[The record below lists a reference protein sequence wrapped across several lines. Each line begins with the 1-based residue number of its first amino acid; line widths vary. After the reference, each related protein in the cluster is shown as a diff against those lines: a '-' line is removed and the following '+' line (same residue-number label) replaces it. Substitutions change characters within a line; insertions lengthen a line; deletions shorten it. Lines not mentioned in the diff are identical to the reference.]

1 MIRPLLTASLA
12 LALAMAAAPAPA
24 QNRAPENLRS
34 VPVPVRVQMIEREY
48 ASQSRGRQISD
59 DQLEYYLDRV
69 NAGWGFSR
77 ISQDIATS
85 LLGNGN
91 WRPGAGWNQQAV
103 TCSSNDRRRREC
115 QTPFRGRAVLVENIS
130 STACVEGR
138 NWGSGSGMIWV
149 DGGCR
154 GRFAPAGGW
163 GAGGNVGNAGSTLR
177 CESQDRRERTCPT
190 PGWRGATLVR
200 QLSSTRCVE
209 GSNWGWRSGVLW
221 VSNGCRGEF
230 AAGRGGWGSNAGPGN
245 YSVSCSSENNRQRS
259 CAWDRRQG
267 RPVLVEQISKTRCV
281 EGRNWGLEG
290 NAIWVNGGCR
300 ARFGAR

>member
-77 ISQDIATS
+77 VSQDIATS
-85 LLGNGN
+85 LRGNDN

-138 NWGSGSGMIWV
+138 NWGSGNGVIWV

-163 GAGGNVGNAGSTLR
+163 GAGGTSATPAAPSAAKARTAASAPARPRAGVAPPWSA
-177 CESQDRRERTCPT
+177 SCPAPAAWKAAT
-190 PGWRGATLVR
+190 GAGVAACCGSATAAAA
-200 QLSSTRCVE
+200 SS
-209 GSNWGWRSGVLW
+209 LP
-221 VSNGCRGEF
+221 
-230 AAGRGGWGSNAGPGN
+230 AAVAGAAMP
-245 YSVSCSSENNRQRS
+245 
-259 CAWDRRQG
+259 A
-267 RPVLVEQISKTRCV
+267 
-281 EGRNWGLEG
+281 
-290 NAIWVNGGCR
+290 R
-300 ARFGAR
+300 ATTA